1 MLTTLANYQLIA
13 GNLEASLERV
23 SQKPEVKREVA
34 YYLSRIREIK
44 SIDEFLADDR
54 VYRFAMEASGLGDMI
69 YAKAFMR
76 KVLEEGIENPDSFAN
91 KLADSRFRAFAR
103 RFNFASFGPAATT
116 FERARQEVVDDYIR
130 LKLEKEAGQTDE
142 GVRLALY
149 FRRRAPGIR
158 NGYDILADRA
168 LMKVAETVLGHPLAH
183 GDVDRN
189 ARIIEERLPIAD
201 FRDPEKLE
209 TFLTRFATLWQ
220 MNTGGGSA
228 PGTGTSASAGGIL
241 FPQPI
246 EAGISSDLL
255 ASLQKIKLGGF

>member
-13 GNLEASLERV
+13 GNLDASLKRV
-23 SQKPEVKREVA
+23 SQQPEVQREVE
-34 YYLSRIREIK
+34 YYLSRIKEIK
-44 SIDEFLADDR
+44 SIDEFMADDR

-76 KVLEEGIENPDSFAN
+76 KVLEEGIESPDSFAN
-91 KLADSRFRAFAR
+91 KLADSRFREFAR
-103 RFNFASFGPAATT
+103 RFNFASFGSAATT

-130 LKLEKEAGQTDE
+130 LKLEKDAGQTDE

-168 LMKVAETVLGHPLAH
+168 LMKVAETVLGYSLAY

-189 ARIIEERLPIAD
+189 ARIIEERLPIED
-201 FRDPEKLE
+201 FKDPEKLE
-209 TFLTRFATLWQ
+209 KFLVRFATMWQ
-220 MNTGGGSA
+220 MNNGSGSA
-228 PGTGTSASAGGIL
+228 AGAGAPASAGGIL